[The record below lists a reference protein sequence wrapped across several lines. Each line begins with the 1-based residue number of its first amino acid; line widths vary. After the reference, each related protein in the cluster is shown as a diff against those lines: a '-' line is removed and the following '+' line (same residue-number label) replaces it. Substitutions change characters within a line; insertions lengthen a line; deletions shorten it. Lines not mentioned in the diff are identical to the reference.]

1 LTPLGN
7 VEKSLEVLGE
17 ARLVDIWFV
26 PFSEPA
32 TDADTL
38 GLLGKLVATPCLLEP
53 FRNQPTLTEVRNCL
67 LKLFLVQADF
77 QRRARRGDV
86 SETYPQEGRIPEAEL
101 PQLWILASSASD
113 TLLTSFGANSR
124 TDWEQGVFF
133 LAESFRTAI
142 IAINRLPQ
150 TPDTLW
156 LRLLGREVI
165 QRQAIREVLA
175 LPLDHPQ
182 RETALRLLA
191 NWRINIEASGEID
204 EDDRELIMALS
215 QAYLE
220 WEQET
225 RNQGV
230 QEGIQQGQRLVIENL
245 LRVRFGNVD
254 ESLATII
261 PTLLEL
267 PVEEYTGLLLQLSR
281 EELLARF
288 QSPAS

>member
-1 LTPLGN
+1 MTPLGN

-17 ARLVDIWFV
+17 ARFVDIWFV

-32 TDADTL
+32 TDPDAL
-38 GLLGKLVATPCLLEP
+38 GLLGKLAATPCLLEP

-77 QRRARRGDV
+77 QRRARRGNI
-86 SETYPQEGRIPEAEL
+86 SETYPQEGRIPETEL
-101 PQLWILASSASD
+101 PKLWILASSASD
-113 TLLTSFGANSR
+113 TLLASFGASSR
-124 TDWEQGVFF
+124 ADWEQGVFF

-156 LRLLGREVI
+156 LRLLGREAT

-182 RETALRLLA
+182 RATALRLLA
-191 NWRINIEASGEID
+191 NWRINMESSGEID

-230 QEGIQQGQRLVIENL
+230 QQGIQQGQRLVIENL

-254 ESLATII
+254 EALATII

-267 PVEEYTGLLLQLSR
+267 PVEEYTRLLLQLSR

-288 QSPAS
+288 QSSIS

>member
-1 LTPLGN
+1 MTPLGN

-17 ARLVDIWFV
+17 ARFVDIWFV
-26 PFSEPA
+26 PFSEPT
-32 TDADTL
+32 TDPDAL
-38 GLLGKLVATPCLLEP
+38 GLLGKLAATPCLLEP

-77 QRRARRGDV
+77 QRRARRGAI

-113 TLLTSFGANSR
+113 TLLASFGASSCA
-124 TDWEQGVFF
+124 DWEQGVFF
-133 LAESFRTAI
+133 LAESFKTAI

-150 TPDTLW
+150 TLDTLW
-156 LRLLGREVI
+156 LRLLGREVT

-182 RETALRLLA
+182 RATALRLLA

-225 RNQGV
+225 ETR
-230 QEGIQQGQRLVIENL
+230 GIRAERQAVIENL
-245 LRVRFGNVD
+245 MTVRFGEVD
-254 ESLATII
+254 ELLAAII
-261 PTLLEL
+261 PHLLEL
-267 PVEEYTGLLLQLSR
+267 PTEEYTRLLLQLSR

-288 QSPAS
+288 RPPAS